1 MSDMGLFTFGRGG
14 QNNSCENKTK
24 CNREE
29 GKEVKD
35 SPGVGWADLTI
46 ASSGVEN
53 ATLVSL

>member
-1 MSDMGLFTFGRGG
+1 MSDMGLFTFGQAG

-35 SPGVGWADLTI
+35 SPGV